1 MPSVIYDPILRM
13 KRSGVATEL
22 VGDHNMGW
30 YLDAV
35 ALRAAHPTAQ
45 AGDFATVGGDTNGP
59 TIWVWDQYILDWEDT
74 ASSALVKSIFGRN
87 DVVVA
92 DAGDYAAFLDATNTI
107 YVESVRGDDTNDG
120 LSITQPKKTIVAAL
134 LATQAFN
141 PIPLVSRA
149 IVKVLDSA
157 IYTENVIIPGATTLD
172 MSSACLSGTITL
184 GNYSRFFAIR
194 HTPSANSQD
203 MVTNLATAS
212 SLYQACMC
220 NSTGYSGIMHFV
232 NSVVG
237 AIMSCHMERFIVGDG
252 NQITNAAAGSVGV
265 NFATDGTKFSSDKT
279 INYGYASNLVYGN
292 AGYAQWYLDVVGTP
306 VAITYA
312 AGSAYTATTYK
323 LKAMATSGSRM
334 PRDWTLHGKLGGG
347 SFVLLDTQ
355 SSIVWAANEEKEF
368 TIGTPGSYDT
378 YKVTVSATSHAT
390 RMEIADI
397 GFWAGVEGIGGTIHS
412 FSDLTQI
419 GASTVGYQCEDV
431 NAKFLIRSQ
440 RTICAGSLI
449 VQSAG
454 EVDFAGQFVD
464 ATLLYIVT
472 GGILSWDVARI
483 GTTYD
488 NNVSGTPTRSRVQL
502 ISGWVYL
509 VGNESTDGSWRTGN
523 SGTDLV
529 FQRRESGT
537 WVTKSSVSA

>member
-1 MPSVIYDPILRM
+1 MANQTINNGE
-13 KRSGVATEL
+13 SGLIVRTKINENFVEL
-22 VGDHNMGW
+22 YGNN
-30 YLDAV
+30 A
-35 ALRAAHPTAQ
+35 
-45 AGDFATVGGDTNGP
+45 
-59 TIWVWDQYILDWEDT
+59 
-74 ASSALVKSIFGRN
+74 
-87 DVVVA
+87 
-92 DAGDYAAFLDATNTI
+92 NTI
-107 YVESVRGDDTNDG
+107 YVESVRGDDDNDG
-120 LSITQPKKTIVAAL
+120 LSPAVPKKTIVAAL
-134 LATQAFN
+134 LATQAFS
-141 PIPLVSRA
+141 PVPFVSRA
-149 IVKVLDSA
+149 MVKVLDSA
-157 IYTENVIIPGATTLD
+157 VYSENVIIPGATTLD
-172 MSSACLSGTITL
+172 MSSACLSGTVTL
-184 GNYSRFFAIR
+184 GNYSRFLAIR

-212 SLYQACMC
+212 SLYQVCMC

-232 NSVVG
+232 NSVVS

-265 NFATDGTKFSSDKT
+265 NFATDGAKFSSDKT

-312 AGSAYTATTYK
+312 AGSEYTATTYK
-323 LKAMATSGSRM
+323 MKAMATSGSRM
-334 PRDWTLHGKLGGG
+334 PRDWTLYGRLGGEF
-347 SFVLLDTQ
+347 SVWVELDTQ
-355 SSIVWAANEEKEF
+355 TGIVWAANEEKEF
-368 TIGTPGSYDT
+368 TILHPESFDT
-378 YKVTVSATSHAT
+378 YKIVVSATSHAT

-397 GFWAGVEGIGGTIHS
+397 GFWAGIEGIGGTIHS

-419 GASTVGYQCEDV
+419 GSAAVGYQCEDE

-440 RTICAGSLI
+440 RTICAGNLI

-483 GTTYD
+483 GTAYD
-488 NNVSGTPTRSRVQL
+488 NSISGTPTRNRVQSV
-502 ISGWVYL
+502 SGWVYL
-509 VGNESTDGSWRTGN
+509 VGNESTDGSWRAGN

-537 WVTKSSVSA
+537 WVTKLSVSA